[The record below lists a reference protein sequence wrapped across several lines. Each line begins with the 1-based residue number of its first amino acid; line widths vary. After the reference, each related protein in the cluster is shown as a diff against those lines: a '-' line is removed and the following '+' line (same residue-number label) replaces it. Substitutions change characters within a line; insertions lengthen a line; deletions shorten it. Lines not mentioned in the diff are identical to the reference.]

1 MKNVT
6 LHELELLTGTSYQVL
21 KELLAPGALFQ
32 MNRWPARS
40 QPRFRIAST
49 EASRLSGKALYKIQV
64 QRLIDIRVV
73 SGNKKRSGDCK
84 CV

>member
-32 MNRWPARS
+32 
-40 QPRFRIAST
+40 
-49 EASRLSGKALYKIQV
+49 
-64 QRLIDIRVV
+64 
-73 SGNKKRSGDCK
+73 
-84 CV
+84 